1 MHEKSTA
8 PTPVPNKTRFTA
20 QKSNYATQQQ
30 NPNHSKSQTL
40 QHTQISQP
48 QKPLAQPKQTLSHA
62 RAISTKLTKL
72 NQQIIDR
79 RVVLTRGLA
88 ADVSEEGGDLHH
100 LHRLVPGGAEPFRL
114 KKRGGG
120 DEGVVVPKS
129 DRVRHR
135 RVPLGEQ
142 ILELVGLEIIGNGE
156 VTTVN

>member
-1 MHEKSTA
+1 M
-8 PTPVPNKTRFTA
+8 
-20 QKSNYATQQQ
+20 
-30 NPNHSKSQTL
+30 
-40 QHTQISQP
+40 
-48 QKPLAQPKQTLSHA
+48 
-62 RAISTKLTKL
+62 
-72 NQQIIDR
+72 
-79 RVVLTRGLA
+79 
-88 ADVSEEGGDLHH
+88 SEEGGDLHH